1 MQKIEKNS
9 SCGNMAGNKRIFI
22 APTFEIESIDLVD
35 IKTKKVSMKSGF
47 AFGEIQADS
56 FEINS
61 PFEDGIYA
69 HEIRC
74 ILTATKNAHDAL
86 FNKMTRQRFVA
97 KTIDNSN
104 MVWLAGSLLEPLI
117 FSWTHIGKASA
128 GEYHRYEL
136 TFRRNS
142 TEPLYLT
149 IL

>member
-1 MQKIEKNS
+1 
-9 SCGNMAGNKRIFI
+9 MAGNKRIFI
-22 APTFEIESIDLVD
+22 APIFEIESIDFIDV
-35 IKTKKVSMKSGF
+35 KTKIVSMKDDF

-61 PFEDGIYA
+61 PFEDGVYA
-69 HEIRC
+69 HEIQC

-86 FNKMTRQRFVA
+86 FNKMRRQRFIA
-97 KTIDNSN
+97 KVVDNNN
-104 MVWLAGSLLEPLI
+104 MIWLMGTLLEPLI
-117 FSWTHIGKASA
+117 FSWAHVGKAPA